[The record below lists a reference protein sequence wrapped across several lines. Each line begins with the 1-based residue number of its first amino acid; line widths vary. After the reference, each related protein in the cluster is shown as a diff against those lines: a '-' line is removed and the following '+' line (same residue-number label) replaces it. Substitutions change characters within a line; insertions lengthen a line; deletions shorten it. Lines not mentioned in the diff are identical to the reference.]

1 MTVAP
6 LTPDQVNAV
15 DWLEA
20 NWESAVRG
28 AALTIQLRERF
39 GIQRADSFKVIGE
52 ARRRLGK

>member
-1 MTVAP
+1 LTSAP
-6 LTPDQVNAV
+6 LTPDQIKAA

-39 GIQRADSFKVIGE
+39 GIQVPDAFKVIGE
-52 ARRRLGK
+52 VRRRLGK